1 MQYSERTLRR
11 RARNIG
17 YIVRKGFVR
26 TKAIPSTVVD
36 TVSGYTIYNT
46 VNNSGAT
53 YMIAGDSELYY
64 NLLTLEDVEQFL
76 REEYK
81 ARELVF

>member
-26 TKAIPSTVVD
+26 TKAIPSTVVE

-46 VNNSGAT
+46 VNNSGAI
-53 YMIAGDSELYY
+53 YMIYGDSELYY
-64 NLLTLEDVEQFL
+64 NLLTLEEVEQFL
-76 REEYK
+76 RKEYE

>member
-1 MQYSERTLRR
+1 MYSENTLKR

-26 TKAIPSTVVD
+26 TKAIPSTVVE
-36 TVSGYTIYNT
+36 TVSGYTIY
-46 VNNSGAT
+46 NSGAT

-64 NLLTLEDVEQFL
+64 NLLTLEEVEQFL
-76 REEYK
+76 RKEYE

>member
-1 MQYSERTLRR
+1 MQYSERTLRN

-36 TVSGYTIYNT
+36 TVSGYTIYN
-46 VNNSGAT
+46 SEGT
-53 YMIAGDSELYY
+53 YMIHGYNELYF
-64 NLLTLEDVEQFL
+64 NLLTLEEVEQFL
-76 REEYK
+76 RKEYE